1 MFLLLVHVTSLAAV
15 THQQKSVLTGT

>member
-1 MFLLLVHVTSLAAV
+1 MFFIIVHVTSLAAV